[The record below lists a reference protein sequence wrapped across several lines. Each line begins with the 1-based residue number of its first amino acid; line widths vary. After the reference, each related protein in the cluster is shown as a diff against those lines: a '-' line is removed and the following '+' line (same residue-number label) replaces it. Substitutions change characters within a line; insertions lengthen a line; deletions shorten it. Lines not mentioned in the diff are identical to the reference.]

1 MVNAVHLNFCLTITA
16 AALNIINMS
25 DEVSEVEGLTTCQNC
40 GANDPNLL
48 NVDSGLK
55 LSLSKSGM
63 TEVPSNVCAKCLKE
77 LKKAASQGAQ
87 LQAKEEAQLKHKG
100 ALWKSRTQLVR
111 QGRLLLQ
118 NGNYGEAAVCYE
130 KYLKILKLVSSEG
143 GKKSEELKPQ
153 DFNSHPKEI
162 TIICSV
168 LWDLMLIYD
177 SHQKFAQKQMQTA
190 ELLSKFLR
198 FSPVYN
204 TIIRKAEKEYRKGRN
219 TQAYKHLLKLCDAQA
234 SRCFVAN
241 AAFETRTD
249 PTVRTLCLFRDHI
262 LKGSPRGRNFVAFYY
277 KNSGVLV
284 ALLYQFPQLKPVARV
299 VLQGVARL
307 VKAIFPLPAKRDS

>member
-1 MVNAVHLNFCLTITA
+1 
-16 AALNIINMS
+16 MS
-25 DEVSEVEGLTTCQNC
+25 EDTSEVEGLTTCQNC
-40 GANDPNLL
+40 GANDPNLMTI
-48 NVDSGLK
+48 DSGLK
-55 LSLSKSGM
+55 LSLAKSGM
-63 TEVPSNVCAKCLKE
+63 TEVPNQVCAKCLKE
-77 LKKAASQGAQ
+77 LKKTGSHGAQ
-87 LQAKEEAQLKHKG
+87 LQAKEQAQLKHKG

-118 NGNYGEAAVCYE
+118 NGNYGEAAMTYE
-130 KYLKILKLVSSEG
+130 KYLKILKLVSSDG
-143 GKKSEELKPQ
+143 DKKSEEIKPQ
-153 DFNSHPKEI
+153 DFNAHPKEI

-204 TIIRKAEKEYRKGRN
+204 TIVRKAEKQYRKGRN
-219 TQAYKHLLKLCDAQA
+219 PQAYKHLLKLCDAQA

-249 PTVRTLCLFRDHI
+249 PTVRTLCEFRDRF
-262 LKGSPRGRNFVAFYY
+262 LKTSPRGRKFVAFYY
-277 KNSGVLV
+277 KNSGTVV
-284 ALLYQFPQLKPVARV
+284 ALIYQFPQLKPVARV
-299 VLQGVARL
+299 VLQGVAGL
-307 VKAIFPLPAKRDS
+307 LKAIFPLQEQRDS